1 MFDNV
6 DLSSASGLE
15 SATFRFT
22 VECLKKTLGQYRGT
36 AHSPPFAHRSPC
48 AVLPVLRSHYAIV
61 QSRSILELK
70 ATCASCSL
78 ILHIDGSTPRA
89 TLRFSRVLGLPFY
102 GSFPIQT
109 AEMRGARYKEVGEK
123 YSLDRARELNLHE
136 ELTCG
141 SEPLT
146 RRLRHP
152 TLCLRAALL
161 I

>member
-102 GSFPIQT
+102 GSFPSPDGINVSV
-109 AEMRGARYKEVGEK
+109 RYKESERNTLWTSWECNLQEK
-123 YSLDRARELNLHE
+123 IA
-136 ELTCG
+136 CG
-141 SEPLT
+141 SEPHT
-146 RRLRHP
+146 RRLHYP
-152 TLCLRAALL
+152 TLCLRVAFL